1 MGDHFDVDD
10 AGLANV
16 QNALDLQAQ
25 ELGSIGSF
33 VDSNCSHLDAFS
45 GFMSLFAGSY
55 GEALATLEQSLDD
68 SVEGATARAQ
78 AMAATRG
85 DYSTVDSRVHGSL
98 NTLGARV
105 GPATQDLGG
114 GDTPT
119 MPAPYGST
127 SSGVS
132 GVFDTGLR
140 DDAGNLLP
148 RDPSTGMPGIPDN
161 GNPLSPL
168 DVIDQGLNLVESGDD
183 LGQAQDTRDDIG
195 DFLEENAS

>member
-1 MGDHFDVDD
+1 MDD

-16 QNALDLQAQ
+16 QNAIDLQAQ

-33 VDSNCSHLDAFS
+33 VDGNCSHLDAFS
-45 GFMSLFAGSY
+45 GFLSLFAGSY
-55 GEALATLEQSLDD
+55 GEALATMRQSLDD
-68 SVEGATARAQ
+68 SVEAATARAQ

-98 NTLGARV
+98 HTLGAQV

-119 MPAPYGST
+119 MPAPYGAT

-132 GVFDTGLR
+132 GVFGTGLL
-140 DDAGNLLP
+140 DGDGIPLP
-148 RDPSTGMPGIPDN
+148 RDPSTGLPGIPDN
-161 GNPLSPL
+161 GSPLSPL
-168 DVIDQGLNLVESGDD
+168 DVVDQGLNVVESGND
-183 LGQAQDTRDDIG
+183 LGEAQDTRDDIG